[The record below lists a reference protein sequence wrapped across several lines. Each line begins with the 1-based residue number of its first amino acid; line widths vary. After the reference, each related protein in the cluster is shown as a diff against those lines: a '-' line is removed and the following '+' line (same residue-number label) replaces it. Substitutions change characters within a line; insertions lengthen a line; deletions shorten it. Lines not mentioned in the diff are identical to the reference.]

1 MLKRVLVV
9 DDNEGIREVAKE
21 ILQDVDC
28 EVLTAENGEQAIE
41 IMTETPADV
50 VLLDINM
57 PVTDGWETLRVIKDE
72 YNGWP
77 ESQVIMLSVKQEPEN
92 PLKAWSI
99 GAHYYLPK
107 PFSMANLLELVERAL
122 KEPTAA

>member
-1 MLKRVLVV
+1 MKRVLVV
-9 DDNEGIREVAKE
+9 DDNAAIREIVTE
-21 ILQDVDC
+21 ILDDGNY
-28 EVLTAENGEQAIE
+28 EVVTAENGEQAIE
-41 IMTETPADV
+41 IMTEQPVDI

-77 ESQVIMLSVKQEPEN
+77 DTQVIMLTVRSEPEN

-107 PFSMANLLELVERAL
+107 PFSMANLLELVGRAAR
-122 KEPTAA
+122 ETVNT